1 MKCDLYWRELSIVYK
16 LRYLHLLYRLTNAAV
31 RLLERFSE
39 GSLVLDME
47 STIEKRM
54 RTTLSWSAAFVIAE
68 TEFNQTY
75 TGKDSERSAKKKI
88 STSDKEVLKILNSR
102 WKSFKNEFSIF
113 DKLPHFAIYRLKVKT
128 QSICMK
134 HL

>member
-1 MKCDLYWRELSIVYK
+1 
-16 LRYLHLLYRLTNAAV
+16 
-31 RLLERFSE
+31 
-39 GSLVLDME
+39 ME

-54 RTTLSWSAAFVIAE
+54 RTTLSWSTAFVMAE
-68 TEFNQTY
+68 TEFNKTF
-75 TGKDSERSAKKKI
+75 TGKDSERSAKKKS
-88 STSDKEVLKILNSR
+88 STSDKEVLKILNLA

-113 DKLPHFAIYRLKVKT
+113 DKLPHFAIYRLKVKS

>member
-1 MKCDLYWRELSIVYK
+1 
-16 LRYLHLLYRLTNAAV
+16 
-31 RLLERFSE
+31 
-39 GSLVLDME
+39 ME

-54 RTTLSWSAAFVIAE
+54 KTKLSWSTAFVMAE
-68 TEFNQTY
+68 TEFNKTY
-75 TGKDSERSAKKKI
+75 TRKDSERSAKKKS
-88 STSDKEVLKILNSR
+88 STSDKEVMKILNSA

-113 DKLPHFAIYRLKVKT
+113 DKLPHFAIYRLKVNS